1 MYNSHTLTPW
11 EVSRSGLQQALR
23 ACEVA
28 AQWPLALHLVKQGH
42 GGGGYGMAALVA
54 GGVLQYS
61 LGWCGF
67 SSGIDVWNM
76 LIQSWT
82 EIAIPLSSAYC
93 LALLNF
99 VAVILEGLFSYFPHR
114 HLKWFSLRWTLFSNF
129 SDCQNARYVFQ
140 VASGSVPCICR
151 WKIRFPMVDWMR
163 PSPRLCESPV
173 AGAF

>member
-1 MYNSHTLTPW
+1 MA
-11 EVSRSGLQQALR
+11 SGLTFGESWAWWWWLWHGCIGGRWGASIFFGLVWLQLR
-23 ACEVA
+23 NWCLEYVD
-28 AQWPLALHLVKQGH
+28 PVMDRDSDLHL
-42 GGGGYGMAALVA
+42 
-54 GGVLQYS
+54 S
-61 LGWCGF
+61 
-67 SSGIDVWNM
+67 
-76 LIQSWT
+76 
-82 EIAIPLSSAYC
+82 LSSAYC

-173 AGAF
+173 AGAFWGG